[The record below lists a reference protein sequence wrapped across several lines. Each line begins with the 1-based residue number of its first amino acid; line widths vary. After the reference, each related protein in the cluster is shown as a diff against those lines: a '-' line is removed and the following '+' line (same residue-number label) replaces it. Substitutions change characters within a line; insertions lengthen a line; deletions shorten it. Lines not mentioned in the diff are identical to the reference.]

1 MPDMSKPWVMREG
14 NTIVGYDPGDPRGDR
29 ACKVTMVYNPVDGVI
44 TVTDI
49 QHRPYRKPEGP
60 GVTNGL
66 QTPAD

>member
-1 MPDMSKPWVMREG
+1 MLDMSKPWVMREG
-14 NTIVGYDPGDPRGDR
+14 NTIIGYDPGDPRGDL
-29 ACKVTMVYNPVDGVI
+29 ACQVTMEYDPRSGVY

-49 QHRPYRKPEGP
+49 QQRPYRKPEGP